1 MGVNNV
7 VFWKIS
13 KNIEPYRNLGLLCYF
28 QKKNIS
34 RKESAG
40 TTKIPPLSP
49 SIFDAK
55 NPSVSGVGFPDKTNP
70 TNFSHGL

>member
-1 MGVNNV
+1 LN
-7 VFWKIS
+7 F
-13 KNIEPYRNLGLLCYF
+13 
-28 QKKNIS
+28 NIS
-34 RKESAG
+34 RKEPAG

-55 NPSVSGVGFPDKTNP
+55 NPSVSGVGFPDKINP